1 MSQVVEKPLPWI
13 AVILICGMLLVGA
26 IFCITVGE
34 KDIAYMLILLLGMVL
49 GSVFGFS
56 LTPYYRRTIS
66 PTPETHVVNR
76 DRKFITMKLFGYAC
90 SGTLIVVGLVTFDAV
105 VIVAGLGTLVL
116 SHLIKT

>member
-13 AVILICGMLLVGA
+13 AVILICGMLLTGA

-56 LTPYYRRTIS
+56 LTPYRRTVS
-66 PTPETHVVNR
+66 PTVPETHVNR

-90 SGTLIVVGLVTFDAV
+90 SGTLIVTGLVTVDVV
-105 VIVAGLGTLVL
+105 VIVAGVGTLVL